1 MPSITNYNLQNYCL
15 SSGFIDNK
23 PAFVSVEGF
32 IVFFNPIPQTI
43 EVHQGIISSHFSH
56 DNTAIITGGEDGK
69 VCQTTADGHT
79 KVLGK
84 QEGKWISN
92 VAFGPRKVFAFSSSR
107 ITLANVGKEL
117 QELIHERSIEG
128 LAFAP
133 KGLRLAV
140 AHYNGVTLH
149 WLSTQTSPT
158 TLVWKGAHFGVTFS
172 PDNRYVISTM
182 QENALHGWR
191 LTDNQHLRMSGYPSK
206 VKSWSWSAKGK
217 WLATSGASA
226 AIVWPFHTKD
236 GPMGKTPLEL
246 GTRAN
251 ALVSTVACHPSE
263 DIVAIGFN
271 DGMILC
277 AHFHDGKEVLLKG
290 YGKSAISALN
300 WDQTGHNLAFGSEN
314 GECGI
319 INISV

>member
-1 MPSITNYNLQNYCL
+1 MPSITPYDLQSYCL
-15 SSGFIDNK
+15 SCGFIDNK

-32 IVFFNPIPQTI
+32 IVFFNPQPQII
-43 EVHQGIISSHFSH
+43 EIHQGIISSHFSH

-69 VCQTTADGHT
+69 VCKTTANGRVEILSQ
-79 KVLGK
+79 K
-84 QEGKWISN
+84 ERKWINN
-92 VAFGPRKVFAFSSSR
+92 VTFGPRNVFAFSSSR
-107 ITLANVGKEL
+107 IASADIGTGL
-117 QELIHERSIEG
+117 QTMTYKSSVEG

-149 WLSTQTSPT
+149 WLSTQAAPT
-158 TLVWKGAHFGVTFS
+158 TLIWKGAHCGVTFS

-191 LTDNQHLRMSGYPSK
+191 LTDHQDLRMSGYPSK

-217 WLATSGASA
+217 WLATSGAPA

-236 GPMGKTPLEL
+236 GPMGKAPLEL

-251 ALVSTVACHPSE
+251 ILVSTVACHPSE
-263 DIVAIGFN
+263 EVVAIGFN

-277 AHFHDGKEVLLKG
+277 AHFADGKEALLKPC
-290 YGKSAISALN
+290 GKSAISALS
-300 WDQTGHNLAFGSEN
+300 WDKTGHNLAFGSES

-319 INISV
+319 INITA

>member
-1 MPSITNYNLQNYCL
+1 ML
-15 SSGFIDNK
+15 S
-23 PAFVSVEGF
+23 
-32 IVFFNPIPQTI
+32 
-43 EVHQGIISSHFSH
+43 
-56 DNTAIITGGEDGK
+56 
-69 VCQTTADGHT
+69 
-79 KVLGK
+79 K
-84 QEGKWISN
+84 QESKWINN
-92 VAFGPRKVFAFSSSR
+92 VAFGPQKIFAFSSSR
-107 ITLANVGKEL
+107 RTWANVGNGL
-117 QELIHERSIEG
+117 QELLHERSIEG

-149 WLSTQTSPT
+149 WLSTQIPPT
-158 TLVWKGAHFGVTFS
+158 TLAWKGAHCGVTFS

-191 LTDNQHLRMSGYPSK
+191 LSDNQHLRMSGYPSK

-226 AIVWPFHTKD
+226 AIVWPFHAKD

-251 ALVSTVACHPSE
+251 AFVTTVSCHPSKE
-263 DIVAIGFN
+263 IVAVGFN

-277 AHFHDGKEVLLKG
+277 AHFHDGKKVLLKDC
-290 YGKSAISALN
+290 GKSAISTLN
-300 WDQTGHNLAFGSEN
+300 WDKMGHNLIFGSEG

-319 INISV
+319 INITA

>member
-1 MPSITNYNLQNYCL
+1 MPTISHYNLQSYCL
-15 SSGFIDNK
+15 SCGFIGHK

-32 IVFFNPIPQTI
+32 IVFLTLSPQI
-43 EVHQGIISSHFSH
+43 LDVHQGIISSHFSP

-69 VCQTTADGHT
+69 ICQTTADGRT
-79 KVLGK
+79 ELLGK
-84 QEGKWISN
+84 QDRKWINN
-92 VAFGPRKVFAFSSSR
+92 VAFGPQKAFAFSSSR
-107 ITLANVGKEL
+107 TTWAHVGKEQ
-117 QELIHERSIEG
+117 QELLHERSVEG

-149 WLSTQTSPT
+149 WLSTQIPPT
-158 TLVWKGAHFGVTFS
+158 TLVWKGAHCGVTFS

-191 LTDNQHLRMSGYPSK
+191 LSDNQHLRMSGYPNK

-226 AIVWPFHTKD
+226 AIVWPFQTKD
-236 GPMGKTPLEL
+236 GPMRKTPLEL
-246 GTRAN
+246 STRAN
-251 ALVSTVACHPSE
+251 ALVTKVSCHPSE
-263 DIVAIGFN
+263 EIVAVGFN

-277 AHFHDGKEVLLKG
+277 AHFRDGKEALLKDC
-290 YGKSAISALN
+290 GKSAISALN
-300 WDQTGHNLAFGSEN
+300 WDQTGHNLAFGSEG

-319 INISV
+319 INISA

>member
-1 MPSITNYNLQNYCL
+1 MPSITHYDLQNYCL
-15 SSGFIDNK
+15 SCGFIGNK
-23 PAFVSVEGF
+23 PAFISVEGS
-32 IVFFNPIPQTI
+32 IVFLNPTPQI
-43 EVHQGIISSHFSH
+43 LEIHQGIISSHFSL

-69 VCQTTADGHT
+69 VCQTTADGRT
-79 KVLGK
+79 EQCDK
-84 QEGKWISN
+84 QERKWISN
-92 VAFGPRKVFAFSSSR
+92 VAFGPKNIFAFSSAR
-107 ITLANVGKEL
+107 LTVANVGKGREEL
-117 QELIHERSIEG
+117 LHEHSVEG

-149 WLSTQTSPT
+149 WLSTQTPPT
-158 TLVWKGAHFGVTFS
+158 TLIWKGAHCGVTFS

-191 LTDNQHLRMSGYPSK
+191 LSDHQHLRMSGYPSK

-246 GTRAN
+246 GTRN
-251 ALVSTVACHPSE
+251 NVLVSTVSCHPSE
-263 DIVAIGFN
+263 EVVAIGFN

-277 AHFHDGKEVLLKG
+277 AHFGDGKQVLLKDC
-290 YGKSAISALN
+290 GKSAISTLN
-300 WDQTGHNLAFGSEN
+300 WDKTGHNLAFGSES
-314 GECGI
+314 GECGV
-319 INISV
+319 INVTA

>member
-1 MPSITNYNLQNYCL
+1 MPNITHYNLQSYCL
-15 SSGFIDNK
+15 SCGFIGNK
-23 PAFVSVEGF
+23 PAFVSVEGL
-32 IVFFNPIPQTI
+32 IVFLTPAPQI
-43 EVHQGIISSHFSH
+43 FEVHQGIISSHFSH
-56 DNTAIITGGEDGK
+56 DNTVIVTGGEDGK
-69 VCQTTADGHT
+69 VCQTRANGHIELLSQ
-79 KVLGK
+79 K
-84 QEGKWISN
+84 EGKWINN
-92 VAFGPRKVFAFSSSR
+92 VVFGPQKSFAFSSSR
-107 ITLANVGKEL
+107 LAFVHVGKEQ
-117 QELIHERSIEG
+117 QELTHERSVEG

-158 TLVWKGAHFGVTFS
+158 TLVWKGAHCGVIFS

-191 LTDNQHLRMSGYPSK
+191 LTDHQNLRMSGYPSK

-251 ALVSTVACHPSE
+251 TLVSTVSCHPSE
-263 DIVAIGFN
+263 EIVAIGFN
-271 DGMILC
+271 DGMILA
-277 AHFHDGKEVLLKG
+277 AHFRDGKEALLKG

-300 WDQTGHNLAFGSEN
+300 WDQKGHNLTFGSEN
-314 GECGI
+314 GECGV
-319 INISV
+319 INITD